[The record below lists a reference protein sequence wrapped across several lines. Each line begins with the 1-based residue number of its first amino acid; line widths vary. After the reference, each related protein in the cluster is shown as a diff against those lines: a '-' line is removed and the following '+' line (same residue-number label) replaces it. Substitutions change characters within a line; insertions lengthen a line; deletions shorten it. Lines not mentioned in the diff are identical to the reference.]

1 MNNTNDPSSTRPGSI
16 RHSRVPGFTRTV
28 LMLAL
33 AAGLAGCA
41 GGDKSLGTA
50 DTGPRGKSRPITE
63 VKEREAA
70 AIEARRLAAEKAR
83 AGAAPAEGNASIPE
97 GDQALAEWLKRA
109 EDDGLVKANPSKK
122 PGTARKPASAPAV
135 GASDHGAPV
144 ENTGAN
150 EANASGEANEATA
163 FLNNASTTTPS
174 GVTEPA
180 ASNANES
187 HTVTSNVPA
196 ALPTVSATDAAIVDS
211 TVSSSRPLAALVK
224 LHAAKAAG
232 DSRVSDAEIKALEK
246 SLSPAEA
253 EFYSAWKALQASV
266 AAGADSSADVAA
278 MKRAASAFAQATRG
292 WAELRVPKAVLCTRV
307 EGFGMYTELPRRGS
321 VGRATGGAAG
331 GAGGI
336 SGAVNAEE
344 LPAYT
349 FIAGRK
355 NKFIVYCE
363 IDGFAS
369 RPSSASGRPGF
380 EVEISQDLTLF
391 APGSG
396 GGFTT
401 SGAIVGAGRDV
412 IAWRKPDQRVKDFSR
427 NQRRDFFMVQ
437 IVELPEA
444 LTVGAYSLK
453 VRVKDLASDGNA
465 EAEAV
470 IPIDVVADSSAL
482 GR

>member
-1 MNNTNDPSSTRPGSI
+1 
-16 RHSRVPGFTRTV
+16 
-28 LMLAL
+28 MLAL

-41 GGDKSLGTA
+41 SGDKSPGTA

-63 VKEREAA
+63 VKEREATA
-70 AIEARRLAAEKAR
+70 TEARRLAAEKAR
-83 AGAAPAEGNASIPE
+83 AGAAAAEGNATIPE

-109 EDDGLVKANPSKK
+109 EDDGLVKANTPKK
-122 PGTARKPASAPAV
+122 TGTARKPVNAPAGTAANGDAPAEHAPSND
-135 GASDHGAPV
+135 GAAG
-144 ENTGAN
+144 
-150 EANASGEANEATA
+150 GEANEATA
-163 FLNNASTTTPS
+163 FLKNASTATQS
-174 GVTEPA
+174 GATEPR
-180 ASNANES
+180 ASNTGDS
-187 HTVTSNVPA
+187 HTVTSNAPA

-232 DSRVSDAEIKALEK
+232 DARVSDVEIKTLEK
-246 SLSPAEA
+246 SLTPAEA

-321 VGRATGGAAG
+321 VGRAAAG
-331 GAGGI
+331 LGAL
-336 SGAVNAEE
+336 NAEE

-369 RPSSASGRPGF
+369 RPSSASGRAGF

-396 GGFTT
+396 GGFTAN
-401 SGAIVGAGRDV
+401 GAIVGAGRDV
-412 IAWRKPDQRVKDFSR
+412 IAWRRPDQRVKDFSR

-437 IVELPEA
+437 IVDLPEA
-444 LTVGAYSLK
+444 LTVGAYTLK